1 MIVSLLIVFIFL
13 FLIWQ
18 CFDGCAERREI
29 LWNFLPMLFG
39 PPVPFEGQLK
49 QQPSFF
55 LISKGTKYSQYL
67 NNSLLAY
74 CSIFLFILL
83 IVSCLLGSQTCWWPL
98 NSLCVFVLWSACV
111 CAHARVCVITSVS
124 SRSMCSLCV
133 LSCYHIFSCSPH
145 RLPVIGLK
153 SGVLFHQVSK

>member
-1 MIVSLLIVFIFL
+1 
-13 FLIWQ
+13 
-18 CFDGCAERREI
+18 
-29 LWNFLPMLFG
+29 MLFG

-124 SRSMCSLCV
+124 AAACAPFVFCHV
-133 LSCYHIFSCSPH
+133 IIFSPVLLIDYLSSGWKVEFCFTKLANSEFSLPPT
-145 RLPVIGLK
+145 RL
-153 SGVLFHQVSK
+153 SVLFLKYRRPLLC